1 MRVKFVF
8 LAAIVTLVHLPR
20 LVSAQEL
27 SGKSAVL
34 SIQPISAMLTVWA
47 GEAELALS
55 RSATLGFGGTYWGP
69 DITNGDFNY
78 LSGDVKFRYYPDAKP
93 FQGFSFG
100 GSVGVTRVSASD
112 NNTQN
117 TGSATGAS
125 IGVML
130 DYNWLLGTQKSFY
143 VGLGLG
149 AKRLFISDKSISDN
163 ATVMYP
169 TARIS
174 VGWAF

>member
-1 MRVKFVF
+1 MRVKLVF

-20 LVSAQEL
+20 LVSAQEP

-78 LSGDVKFRYYPDAKP
+78 LSGDVKLRYYPDAKP
-93 FQGFSFG
+93 FQASPLAAA
-100 GSVGVTRVSASD
+100 SASR
-112 NNTQN
+112 
-117 TGSATGAS
+117 AS
-125 IGVML
+125 VPPITTRKTPV
-130 DYNWLLGTQKSFY
+130 
-143 VGLGLG
+143 
-149 AKRLFISDKSISDN
+149 
-163 ATVMYP
+163 
-169 TARIS
+169 ARPARPS
-174 VGWAF
+174 E